1 MKRYAVH
8 FKNKSTQNFVAFGY
22 TCKDGK
28 YFFHK
33 QADKTDFES
42 FAEESEVMGVDCLGD
57 EDDFNPVAVFG

>member
-1 MKRYAVH
+1 
-8 FKNKSTQNFVAFGY
+8 VAFGY